1 MSDTTNKPIPKYWI
15 HEIYS
20 YVANRLEEVSIALN
34 ELKIELEYYDAIGD
48 TSSPA
53 VTKMCIQH
61 AIAYRN
67 YAYLKHVLEH
77 LDTLDNSKQYT
88 INDIFGN
95 KLSIQFNDNV
105 LLRTLFYIDLE
116 SEQKPGE
123 E

>member
-1 MSDTTNKPIPKYWI
+1 MSNKPIPKYWI

-20 YVANRLEEVSIALN
+20 YVANRLEEVSITLN
-34 ELKIELEYYDAIGD
+34 ELKNELEYYDAIED

-105 LLRTLFYIDLE
+105 LLKTLFYIDLE